1 MAKIILLGS
10 SSELGNHLANEF
22 MNRHKDLYGKILYVG
37 RNSELSDIC
46 WKPDELDLVKIQSL
60 VDELDIEKND
70 VIIFAFAKFIP
81 GMLSDKEVKPEVGEI
96 YETLMVSGVVPTLLF
111 LEIFNKLCLL
121 KSGRVVVYSS
131 IAAKPVLNSNL
142 FYGASKNLL
151 DQIVEGHFKVA
162 ANNSVL
168 VSLVRPGFVATHLN
182 RNRKKTAL
190 STTKSKVTRKI
201 MKSHKSEVIWVPQSL
216 KYLSYLL
223 QIFNFLK
230 AIANKKIQDSF

>member
-37 RNSELSDIC
+37 RNSELSDIH

-70 VIIFAFAKFIP
+70 LIIFAFAKFIP
-81 GMLSDKEVKPEVGEI
+81 GMLSDNEVKPGVGEI
-96 YETLMVSGVVPTLLF
+96 NETLMVSGVVPTLLF
-111 LEIFNKLCLL
+111 LEIFNKLCML
-121 KSGRVVVYSS
+121 KSGRIVVYSS

-201 MKSHKSEVIWVPQSL
+201 TKSHKSEVIWVPQTL

-223 QIFNFLK
+223 QMFNFLR

>member
-1 MAKIILLGS
+1 MAKIVLLGS

-22 MNRHKDLYGKILYVG
+22 MNRHKDSYDKILYVG
-37 RNSELSDIC
+37 RDSELSDIC
-46 WKPDELDLVKIQSL
+46 WKPNELDLVEIQTL
-60 VDELDIEKND
+60 VDKLSIEKND
-70 VIIFAFAKFIP
+70 LIIFAFAKFIP
-81 GMLSDKEVKPEVGEI
+81 GILSDQEIKSEVGEI
-96 YETLMVSGVVPTLLF
+96 NETLMVSGVVPTLLF
-111 LEIFNKLCLL
+111 LEIFNKLCML
-121 KSGRVVVYSS
+121 KGGRIVVYSS

-162 ANNSVL
+162 ANSSVL
-168 VSLVRPGFVATHLN
+168 ISLVRPGFVATHLN

-190 STTKSKVTRKI
+190 STTKTTVTRKI

-223 QIFNFLK
+223 QMFNFLK

>member
-1 MAKIILLGS
+1 
-10 SSELGNHLANEF
+10 

-60 VDELDIEKND
+60 VDELDIKKND
-70 VIIFAFAKFIP
+70 LIVFAFAKFIP
-81 GMLSDKEVKPEVGEI
+81 GMLSDNEVKPEVCEI
-96 YETLMVSGVVPTLLF
+96 NETLMVSGVVPTLLF
-111 LEIFNKLCLL
+111 LEIFNKLCML
-121 KSGRVVVYSS
+121 KSGRIVVYSS

-223 QIFNFLK
+223 QMFNFLK